1 MKGSI
6 RQRSPGAWEIT
17 LSLGYDAARRWWWSS
32 LIETAKGY
40 DTHCIVMG
48 LEGSPAHNIQALNVL
63 RHVPRGQIVGSWDE
77 AKSTAARLLG

>member
-1 MKGSI
+1 MGDHPL
-6 RQRSPGAWEIT
+6 PG
-17 LSLGYDAARRWWWSS
+17 LRCGGAALVVEQ

-63 RHVPRGQIVGSWDE
+63 RRVPRGQIVGSWDE